1 MVDQDQVVVA
11 LAQGGVLLLQVGI
24 CVPLFDLVIQVLLQF
39 VHVFDP
45 FLVSYLWNLSQ
56 VLDRMCGVLVR
67 FRGDRIHL
75 LLGAVP
81 TLPTRRGGH
90 PRVLGC
96 LRVGNESLASRNP
109 RASLVV
115 VLQGKLGGVRLEHAN
130 HVLTIF

>member
-24 CVPLFDLVIQVLLQF
+24 CVPLFDLVVQVLLQL
-39 VHVFDP
+39 VHVLDSL
-45 FLVSYLWNLSQ
+45 LVPYLRDLPQ
-56 VLDRMCGVLVR
+56 VLDRVRGVLVG

-81 TLPTRRGGH
+81 TLPARRGGL

-96 LRVGNESLASRNP
+96 LRVRKESVPSRDP

-115 VLQGKLGGVRLEHAN
+115 VLQGKLGGVRPEHTN
-130 HVLTIF
+130 RVLPIL